1 MKLRFLIV
9 VAISLVLVS
18 CAGRDRKAAPS
29 PTPLTATSAI
39 VQLNQ
44 TWQSSSSAS
53 RSKQGKFLTLL
64 PALSSDRIISV
75 SSDGTVSAVGKDKP
89 SLLWSSSL
97 NEEISA
103 GVGEADGVVVVVSD
117 SGTVIAFDSET
128 GIQRWE
134 QQINQIVFAQP
145 LVYRGKVIFRTID
158 GNLIGLDSN
167 TGEIVW
173 DAIFSQPEFVV
184 FGSPQPIGFHNLAV
198 VGNATG
204 RIIATDL
211 DTGLEAWQI
220 YLASDR
226 SPELLNESESIP
238 VIVGEELFIAD
249 SPNAVVAYNLSSGNL
264 MWEQR
269 RSTAR
274 RLAVDDSQVYGL
286 DTNSRVYALGRSD
299 GSIRWEQN
307 ALLYRKVS
315 NIALVGGYLIVGD
328 GEGYLHVLDTRSG
341 ELAGR
346 ARAGKDVVFNGF
358 LTEGATLYV
367 AYGSGRIEAFTLQS
381 DE

>member
-1 MKLRFLIV
+1 MKLRLLIV

-44 TWQSSSSAS
+44 SWQSSSSAS
-53 RSKQGKFLTLL
+53 GSNQGKFLTLL
-64 PALSSDRIISV
+64 PALSSDRIISA
-75 SSDGTVSAVGKDKP
+75 SSQGTVSAVGKDKP

-97 NEEISA
+97 DEDISA
-103 GVGEADGVVVVVSD
+103 GVGEADGVVVVVSE
-117 SGTVIAFDSET
+117 SGTVIAFDSQT

-145 LVYRGKVIFRTID
+145 LVYRGKVILRTID
-158 GNLIGLDSN
+158 GDLIGLDSN

-173 DAIFSQPEFVV
+173 DAIFDQPEFVV
-184 FGSPQPIGFHNLAV
+184 FGSPQPTGFHNLVV

-204 RIIATDL
+204 RIVATDL
-211 DTGLEAWQI
+211 DTGLETWQI
-220 YLASDR
+220 FLKSDR
-226 SPELLNESESIP
+226 SPELLNESETIP

-249 SPNAVVAYNLSSGNL
+249 SPNAVFAYNLSSGNL
-264 MWEQR
+264 LWEQR

-274 RLAVDDSQVYGL
+274 RLAVDDSQVYGI

-307 ALLYRKVS
+307 ALLYRNVS

-358 LTEGATLYV
+358 LSQRRNSVCRLWFREN
-367 AYGSGRIEAFTLQS
+367 
-381 DE
+381 

>member
-1 MKLRFLIV
+1 MKLRLLIV

-44 TWQSSSSAS
+44 SWQSSSSAS
-53 RSKQGKFLTLL
+53 GSKQGKFLTLL
-64 PALSSDRIISV
+64 PALSSDRIISA
-75 SSDGTVSAVGKDKP
+75 SSQGTVSAVGKDKP

-97 NEEISA
+97 DEDISA
-103 GVGEADGVVVVVSD
+103 GVGEADGVVVVVSE
-117 SGTVIAFDSET
+117 SGTVIAFDSVT

-145 LVYRGKVIFRTID
+145 LVYRGKVILRTID
-158 GNLIGLDSN
+158 GDLIGLDSN

-173 DAIFSQPEFVV
+173 DAIFDQPEFVV
-184 FGSPQPIGFHNLAV
+184 FGSPQPTGFHNLAV
-198 VGNATG
+198 IGNATG
-204 RIIATDL
+204 RIVATDL

-220 YLASDR
+220 FLKSDR
-226 SPELLNESESIP
+226 SPEHLNESETIP

-249 SPNAVVAYNLSSGNL
+249 SPNAVFAYNLSSGNL
-264 MWEQR
+264 LWEQR

-274 RLAVDDSQVYGL
+274 RLAVDDSQVYGI

-307 ALLYRKVS
+307 ALLYRNVS
-315 NIALVGGYLIVGD
+315 NIALVGDYLIVGD

-358 LTEGATLYV
+358 LAEGATLYV
-367 AYGSGRIEAFTLQS
+367 AYGSGSIEAFTLQS

>member
-1 MKLRFLIV
+1 M
-9 VAISLVLVS
+9 
-18 CAGRDRKAAPS
+18 
-29 PTPLTATSAI
+29 
-39 VQLNQ
+39 
-44 TWQSSSSAS
+44 
-53 RSKQGKFLTLL
+53 
-64 PALSSDRIISV
+64 SSDRIISV
-75 SSDGTVSAVGKDKP
+75 SSDGTVSAVDKDKP

-97 NEEISA
+97 DEDISA
-103 GVGEADGVVVVVSD
+103 GVGEADGIVVVVSD
-117 SGTVIAFDSET
+117 SGTVIAFDSQT

-134 QQINQIVFAQP
+134 QQTNQIVFAQP
-145 LVYRGKVIFRTID
+145 LVYRGKVILRTID
-158 GNLIGLDSN
+158 GDLIGLDSN

-173 DAIFSQPEFVV
+173 DAIFDQPEFVV
-184 FGSPQPIGFHNLAV
+184 FGSPQPTGFRNLVV

-220 YLASDR
+220 YLASNR

-238 VIVGEELFIAD
+238 VIVGEELFVAD

-264 MWEQR
+264 LWEQR

-274 RLAVDDSQVYGL
+274 RLAVDNSQVYGI

-328 GEGYLHVLDTRSG
+328 GEGYLHVLDTKSG

-358 LTEGATLYV
+358 LVEGAALYV
-367 AYGSGRIEAFTLQS
+367 AYSSGKIEAFTLQT

>member
-1 MKLRFLIV
+1 MKLRLLIV

-44 TWQSSSSAS
+44 SWQSSSSAS
-53 RSKQGKFLTLL
+53 GSNQGKFLTLL
-64 PALSSDRIISV
+64 PALSTDRIISA

-97 NEEISA
+97 DEEISA
-103 GVGEADGVVVVVSD
+103 GVGEADGVVVVVSE
-117 SGTVIAFDSET
+117 SGTVIAFDSVT

-145 LVYRGKVIFRTID
+145 LVYRGKVILRTID
-158 GNLIGLDSN
+158 GGLIGLDSN

-173 DAIFSQPEFVV
+173 DAIFDQPEFVV
-184 FGSPQPIGFHNLAV
+184 FGSPQPTGFHNLAV
-198 VGNATG
+198 IGNATG
-204 RIIATDL
+204 RIVATDL

-220 YLASDR
+220 FLKSDR
-226 SPELLNESESIP
+226 SPEHLNESETIP
-238 VIVGEELFIAD
+238 VIVGEELFVAD
-249 SPNAVVAYNLSSGNL
+249 SPNAVFAYNLSSGNL
-264 MWEQR
+264 LWEQR

-274 RLAVDDSQVYGL
+274 RLAVDDSQVYGI
-286 DTNSRVYALGRSD
+286 DTNSRVYALGRID

-307 ALLYRKVS
+307 ALLYRNVS
-315 NIALVGGYLIVGD
+315 NITLVGDYLIVGD

-358 LTEGATLYV
+358 LAEGATLYV
-367 AYGSGRIEAFTLQS
+367 AYGSGSIEAFTLQS

>member
-1 MKLRFLIV
+1 MKLRLLIV
-9 VAISLVLVS
+9 VAISLVVVS

-44 TWQSSSSAS
+44 SWQSSSSAS
-53 RSKQGKFLTLL
+53 GSNQGKFLTLL
-64 PALSSDRIISV
+64 PALSSDRIISA
-75 SSDGTVSAVGKDKP
+75 SSDGTVSAVSKDKP

-97 NEEISA
+97 DEDISA
-103 GVGEADGVVVVVSD
+103 GVGEADGVVVVVSE
-117 SGTVIAFDSET
+117 SGTVIAFDSVT

-145 LVYRGKVIFRTID
+145 LVYRGKVIMRTID
-158 GNLIGLDSN
+158 GDLLGLDSN

-173 DAIFSQPEFVV
+173 DAIFSQPEFVI
-184 FGSPQPIGFHNLAV
+184 FGSPQPIGFNNLAV

-211 DTGLEAWQI
+211 ETGLEAWQI
-220 YLASDR
+220 FLASDR
-226 SPELLNESESIP
+226 SPELLNESETIP

-249 SPNAVVAYNLSSGNL
+249 SPSAVVAYDLSSGNL
-264 MWEQR
+264 LWEQR
-269 RSTAR
+269 RPTAR
-274 RLAVDDSQVYGL
+274 RLVVDDSQVYGI
-286 DTNSRVYALGRSD
+286 DTNGRVYALGRSD

-307 ALLYRKVS
+307 ALLYRNVS

-358 LTEGATLYV
+358 LVEDATLYV
-367 AYGSGRIEAFTLQS
+367 AYSSGRIEAFTLQS

>member
-1 MKLRFLIV
+1 MKLRLLIV

-18 CAGRDRKAAPS
+18 CGGRDRKAAPS

-44 TWQSSSSAS
+44 SWQSSRSAP

-75 SSDGTVSAVGKDKP
+75 SSDGTVSAVDKDKP

-97 NEEISA
+97 DEDILA
-103 GVGEADGVVVVVSD
+103 GVGEADGIVVVVSD
-117 SGTVIAFDSET
+117 SGTVIAFDSQT

-134 QQINQIVFAQP
+134 QQTNQIVFAQP
-145 LVYRGKVIFRTID
+145 LVYRGKVILRTID
-158 GNLIGLDSN
+158 GDLIGLDSN

-173 DAIFSQPEFVV
+173 DAIFDQPEFVV
-184 FGSPQPIGFHNLAV
+184 FGSPQPTGFRNLVV

-220 YLASDR
+220 YLASNR
-226 SPELLNESESIP
+226 SPELLNESDSIP
-238 VIVGEELFIAD
+238 VIVGEELFVAD

-264 MWEQR
+264 LWEQR

-328 GEGYLHVLDTRSG
+328 GEGYLHVLDTKSG

-358 LTEGATLYV
+358 LVEGAALYV
-367 AYGSGRIEAFTLQS
+367 AYSSGKIEAFTLQT

>member
-1 MKLRFLIV
+1 MKLRLLIV

-18 CAGRDRKAAPS
+18 CGGRDRKAAPS

-44 TWQSSSSAS
+44 SWQSSRSAP

-75 SSDGTVSAVGKDKP
+75 SSDGTVSAVDKDSP

-97 NEEISA
+97 DEDISA
-103 GVGEADGVVVVVSD
+103 GVGEADGIVVIVSD
-117 SGTVIAFDSET
+117 SGTVIAFDSQT

-134 QQINQIVFAQP
+134 QQTNQIVFAQP
-145 LVYRGKVIFRTID
+145 LVYRGKVILRTID
-158 GNLIGLDSN
+158 GDLIGLDSN

-173 DAIFSQPEFVV
+173 DAIFDQPEFVV
-184 FGSPQPIGFHNLAV
+184 FGSPQPTGFRNLVV

-220 YLASDR
+220 YLASNR
-226 SPELLNESESIP
+226 SPELLNESDSIP
-238 VIVGEELFIAD
+238 VIVGEELFVAD

-264 MWEQR
+264 LWEQR

-328 GEGYLHVLDTRSG
+328 GEGYLHVLDTKSG

-358 LTEGATLYV
+358 LVEGATLYV
-367 AYGSGRIEAFTLQS
+367 AYSSGKIEAFTLQT

>member
-1 MKLRFLIV
+1 MKLRLLIV

-44 TWQSSSSAS
+44 SWQSSRSAS
-53 RSKQGKFLTLL
+53 GSNQGKFLTLL
-64 PALSSDRIISV
+64 PALSSDRIISA
-75 SSDGTVSAVGKDKP
+75 SPDGTVSAVSKDKP

-97 NEEISA
+97 DEDISA

-117 SGTVIAFDSET
+117 SGTVIALGSQT

-145 LVYRGKVIFRTID
+145 LVYQGKVILRTID
-158 GNLIGLDSN
+158 GDLIGLDSN
-167 TGEIVW
+167 TGEIIW
-173 DAIFSQPEFVV
+173 DAIFDQPEFVV
-184 FGSPQPIGFHNLAV
+184 FGSPQPTGFHNLVV

-204 RIIATDL
+204 RIVATDL

-220 YLASDR
+220 FLKSDR
-226 SPELLNESESIP
+226 SPELLNESETIP
-238 VIVGEELFIAD
+238 VIAGEELFIAD
-249 SPNAVVAYNLSSGNL
+249 SPNAVFAYNLSSGNL

-274 RLAVDDSQVYGL
+274 RLAVDDSQVYGI

-307 ALLYRKVS
+307 ALLYRNVS

-358 LTEGATLYV
+358 LAEGATLYV
-367 AYGSGRIEAFTLQS
+367 AYGS

>member
-1 MKLRFLIV
+1 MKLRLLIV

-44 TWQSSSSAS
+44 SWQSSRSAP

-75 SSDGTVSAVGKDKP
+75 SSDGTVSAVDKDKP

-97 NEEISA
+97 DEDISA
-103 GVGEADGVVVVVSD
+103 GVGEADGIVVVVSD
-117 SGTVIAFDSET
+117 SGTVIAFGSQT

-134 QQINQIVFAQP
+134 QQTNQIVFAQP
-145 LVYRGKVIFRTID
+145 LVYRGKVILRTID
-158 GNLIGLDSN
+158 GDLIGLDSN

-173 DAIFSQPEFVV
+173 DAIFDQPEFVV
-184 FGSPQPIGFHNLAV
+184 FGSPQPTGFHNLVV

-204 RIIATDL
+204 RIVATDL

-220 YLASDR
+220 FLKSDR
-226 SPELLNESESIP
+226 SPELLNESETIP
-238 VIVGEELFIAD
+238 VITGEELFIAD
-249 SPNAVVAYNLSSGNL
+249 SPNAVFAYNLSSGNL

-274 RLAVDDSQVYGL
+274 RLAVDDSQVYGI

-307 ALLYRKVS
+307 ALLYRNVS

-328 GEGYLHVLDTRSG
+328 GEGYLHVLDTKSG

-358 LTEGATLYV
+358 LVEGAALYV
-367 AYGSGRIEAFTLQS
+367 AYSSGKIEAFTLQT

>member
-1 MKLRFLIV
+1 MKLRLLIV

-18 CAGRDRKAAPS
+18 CGGRDRKAAPS

-44 TWQSSSSAS
+44 SWQSSRSAP

-75 SSDGTVSAVGKDKP
+75 SSDGTVSAVDKDKP

-97 NEEISA
+97 DEDISA
-103 GVGEADGVVVVVSD
+103 GVGEADGIVVVVSD
-117 SGTVIAFDSET
+117 SGTVIAFDSQT

-134 QQINQIVFAQP
+134 QQTNQIVFAQP
-145 LVYRGKVIFRTID
+145 LVYRGKVILRTID
-158 GNLIGLDSN
+158 GDLIGLDSN

-173 DAIFSQPEFVV
+173 DAIFDQPEFVV
-184 FGSPQPIGFHNLAV
+184 FGSPQPTGFRNLVV

-220 YLASDR
+220 YLASNR
-226 SPELLNESESIP
+226 SPELLNESDSIP
-238 VIVGEELFIAD
+238 VIVGEELFVAD

-264 MWEQR
+264 LWEQR

-328 GEGYLHVLDTRSG
+328 GEGYLHVLDTKSG

-358 LTEGATLYV
+358 LVEGAALYV
-367 AYGSGRIEAFTLQS
+367 AYSSGKIEAFTLQT

>member
-1 MKLRFLIV
+1 MKVRLLIV

-18 CAGRDRKAAPS
+18 CAGRDRKVAPS
-29 PTPLTATSAI
+29 PTPLTAISAI
-39 VQLNQ
+39 VQLNKS
-44 TWQSSSSAS
+44 WQSSSSAS
-53 RSKQGKFLTLL
+53 RSEQGKFLTLL
-64 PALSSDRIISV
+64 PALSSDRIIFA

-97 NEEISA
+97 DEDISA
-103 GVGEADGVVVVVSD
+103 GVGEADGVVVIVSE
-117 SGTVIAFDSET
+117 SGNVIAFNSET

-134 QQINQIVFAQP
+134 QPINQIIFAQP
-145 LVYRGKVIFRTID
+145 LVYRGKVILRTID
-158 GNLIGLDSN
+158 GDLIGLDSN
-167 TGEIVW
+167 SGEIIW
-173 DAIFSQPEFVV
+173 DAIFDQPEFVV
-184 FGSPQPIGFHNLAV
+184 FGSPQPTGFDNLAV

-204 RIIATDL
+204 RITATDL
-211 DTGLEAWQI
+211 DTGLETWQI
-220 YLASDR
+220 FLTSDR
-226 SPELLNESESIP
+226 SPELLNESETIP

-249 SPNAVVAYNLSSGNL
+249 SPNAVVGYNISSGNL
-264 MWEQR
+264 LWKQR

-274 RLAVDDSQVYGL
+274 RLAVDDSQVYGI

-307 ALLYRKVS
+307 ALLYRNAS

-328 GEGYLHVLDTRSG
+328 GEGYLHVLDSRSG
-341 ELAGR
+341 ALVGR

-367 AYGSGRIEAFTLQS
+367 AYSSGRIEAFTLQS
-381 DE
+381 NK